1 MNGFV
6 SWLPV
11 LDAPAGLRLAVKDVI
26 DVAGMPTGAGNPR
39 WLATHSIPQQDA
51 AVVRALRAEFTVVG
65 KTHTDELAFS
75 LSGTNAHYGTP
86 VNPVAPERI
95 PGGSSSGTAAVIAA
109 GLADLGLGTDTAG
122 SIRVPASYT
131 GIFGLRPT
139 HSRAP
144 HAGIVPL
151 APSFDVPALLA
162 RDLATLRAGARLM
175 LDGTGTDARPRT
187 VWWPADIPVA
197 EPVRQVL
204 RSTLTRLV
212 GAGFELTTAPLFEAG
227 GWDRVRAAFSTA
239 QAAQVWEQHGE
250 WVRRERPIF
259 GRNVSARLELAAEVT
274 PRMAAEAR
282 SVLRTASDRILRA
295 LADDRVLALPA
306 TPYPAPLLDDSGA
319 GRAAVVRLT
328 CLAPILGAPALSL
341 PVARIDGLPLGLSL
355 IASPGCDESLLA
367 TAELLR

>member
-11 LDAPAGLRLAVKDVI
+11 IDAPVGMRLAVKDVF

-39 WLATHSIPQQDA
+39 WLATHPIPQRDA
-51 AVVRALRAEFTVVG
+51 AAVRALRAEFTVVG
-65 KTHTDELAFS
+65 KTHTDELAYS
-75 LSGTNAHYGTP
+75 LTGTNAHYGTP
-86 VNPVAPERI
+86 VNPAAPDRM
-95 PGGSSSGTAAVIAA
+95 PGGSSSGAATVVAA

-144 HAGIVPL
+144 HDGIVPL

-162 RDLATLRAGARLM
+162 RELGTLRAGARL
-175 LDGTGTDARPRT
+175 LLAGTGADTRPHT
-187 VWWPADIPVA
+187 IWWPADIPVA
-197 EPVRQVL
+197 DPVRKVL
-204 RSTLTRLV
+204 RGTLTRLV

-239 QAAQVWEQHGE
+239 QAAQVWEQHGD

-259 GRNVSARLELAAEVT
+259 GRNVSARLELASAVT
-274 PRMAAEAR
+274 ARMASEAR
-282 SVLRTASDRILRA
+282 SVLRVASDRVLRA
-295 LADDRVLALPA
+295 LGDDRVLALPA
-306 TPYPAPLLDDSGA
+306 TPYPAPLLEDPGS
-319 GRAAVVRLT
+319 GRAAVVELT

-355 IASPGCDESLLA
+355 IAPPGHDESLLA
-367 TAELLR
+367 TAELLS